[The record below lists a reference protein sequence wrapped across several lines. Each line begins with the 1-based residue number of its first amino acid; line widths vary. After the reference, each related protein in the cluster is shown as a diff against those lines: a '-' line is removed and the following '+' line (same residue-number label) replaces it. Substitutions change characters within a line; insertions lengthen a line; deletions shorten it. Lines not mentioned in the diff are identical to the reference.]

1 MCIYIQNFKEHSF
14 DHIASCNSNVSAV
27 KVILTTLFSFL
38 GCQAN
43 NIYFPFLPCR
53 NTRSPPCEPPYFKFA
68 KEASLKQ
75 TNDAFYKSLI
85 CGNDKTSS
93 LHFNNLINLFAVTR
107 FLTVASLVELLTTI
121 AA

>member
-1 MCIYIQNFKEHSF
+1 MDLGLFKIK
-14 DHIASCNSNVSAV
+14 DV
-27 KVILTTLFSFL
+27 
-38 GCQAN
+38 
-43 NIYFPFLPCR
+43 IYFPFLPCR
-53 NTRSPPCEPPYFKFA
+53 NTSSPPCEPPHFKFA

-93 LHFNNLINLFAVTR
+93 LHFNNLMNLFTIFR
-107 FLTVASLVELLTTI
+107 SLTVASWMELLTTF